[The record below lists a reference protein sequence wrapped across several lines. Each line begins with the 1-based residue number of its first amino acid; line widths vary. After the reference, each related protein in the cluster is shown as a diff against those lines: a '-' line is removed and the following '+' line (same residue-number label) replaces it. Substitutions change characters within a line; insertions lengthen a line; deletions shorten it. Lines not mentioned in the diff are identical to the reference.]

1 MPQFKAPD
9 YSPKHIKSIKVFR
22 ISNAK
27 MNSTDWIEQYV
38 GL

>member
-1 MPQFKAPD
+1 M
-9 YSPKHIKSIKVFR
+9 SIKVFR